1 MKKIINII
9 GLFRT
14 LFFSSTLILSLGQ
27 AQADYNDAG
36 TDYTTASS
44 GSWIEDA
51 SKQALNMVNAFVCI
65 INNSNGDSRPNGTW
79 RVLIDEVACG
89 LNSDDSVAWA
99 DVTSVST
106 RASNDSDQ
114 EVIAYF
120 NSADGNKYVVTT
132 TLNESSTSDYGLT
145 MLFKWYNAYDVYGE
159 GSNLTGT
166 GYVGEVSNTFGF
178 SEITLEDYDID
189 GTDDTVIRTAEK
201 FGDGTLGGIVVNYG
215 GTPDGAAT
223 AFLVSAPDDSSG
235 DGGSVTYAGA
245 LNDTEYLRQTYNS
258 GLGRF
263 GDDVCYASDAP
274 FESVYRYGVYD
285 SDTGE
290 ELTISGSFG
299 FTYEEGA
306 SGESGR
312 GFMGH
317 WGTWF
322 DNKSD
327 KLSVDNTSQA
337 ITRESDSASLTLKW
351 SPGKMWQKESSEV
364 ALAVAEKFEVYDWT
378 NGERYNVVWDT
389 DKFNFANDLDF
400 DGDGNNDVTGG
411 IGNDGTTFTFD
422 AANGGTTQISEGNW
436 FYSERFDTWVG
447 YLGKNDEGVY
457 QIYVEENSQVKG
469 HWTGATGQG
478 IGVNNGRVTFVCA
491 SDCPNAAITPNS
503 YGSYSYTSADNEGDT
518 YILTGFN
525 ESEDGIYP
533 LALYKDNVAANNL
546 VSFDLSSGNNWSN
559 DTHAHIW
566 SGNFIPQDDIN
577 GACAANSDPNAAANI
592 YNCDSRYVWESGL
605 REWGQGVVL
614 VDSDNAAVTIE
625 DPIAFNYTH
634 AAANDRNNTAYPNSG
649 SPFNYTWIETD
660 WNNPVNSTTGAQ
672 TMFTT
677 LVNGL
682 TLNLSYEGAGELWG
696 FPERQTPNGWMKLV
710 NLVDGTEITRKSDS
724 STYVVKALDTGLLLN
739 TQACSGDLSVPAA
752 FTDLDIVPSPSD
764 KTKPTQIFNSA
775 PTVTAIHVKQGEDLI
790 DPSLV
795 QANE

>member
-27 AQADYNDAG
+27 AQADYDDAG

-65 INNSNGDSRPNGTW
+65 IKNSNGDSLPNGTW
-79 RVLIDEVACG
+79 RVLIDEVACD

-145 MLFKWYNAYDVYGE
+145 MLFKWYNAYYVYCE
-159 GSNLTGT
+159 GSDLTGT
-166 GYVGEVSNTFGF
+166 GYVGVVSNTFGF

-201 FGDGTLGGIVVNYG
+201 FGNGTLGGIVVNYG

-245 LNDTEYLRQTYNS
+245 LNDTEYLRQTYDSES
-258 GLGRF
+258 GTF

-322 DNKSD
+322 DNRDD
-327 KLSVDNTSQA
+327 KLSATNTSLN
-337 ITRESDSASLTLKW
+337 ITRESDSASLALKW
-351 SPGKMWQKESSEV
+351 TPGKMWQKESSEV

-378 NGERYNVVWDT
+378 NG
-389 DKFNFANDLDF
+389 
-400 DGDGNNDVTGG
+400 
-411 IGNDGTTFTFD
+411 
-422 AANGGTTQISEGNW
+422 
-436 FYSERFDTWVG
+436 
-447 YLGKNDEGVY
+447 
-457 QIYVEENSQVKG
+457 
-469 HWTGATGQG
+469 
-478 IGVNNGRVTFVCA
+478 
-491 SDCPNAAITPNS
+491 
-503 YGSYSYTSADNEGDT
+503 
-518 YILTGFN
+518 
-525 ESEDGIYP
+525 
-533 LALYKDNVAANNL
+533 
-546 VSFDLSSGNNWSN
+546 
-559 DTHAHIW
+559 
-566 SGNFIPQDDIN
+566 
-577 GACAANSDPNAAANI
+577 
-592 YNCDSRYVWESGL
+592 
-605 REWGQGVVL
+605 
-614 VDSDNAAVTIE
+614 
-625 DPIAFNYTH
+625 
-634 AAANDRNNTAYPNSG
+634 
-649 SPFNYTWIETD
+649 
-660 WNNPVNSTTGAQ
+660 
-672 TMFTT
+672 
-677 LVNGL
+677 
-682 TLNLSYEGAGELWG
+682 
-696 FPERQTPNGWMKLV
+696 
-710 NLVDGTEITRKSDS
+710 
-724 STYVVKALDTGLLLN
+724 
-739 TQACSGDLSVPAA
+739 
-752 FTDLDIVPSPSD
+752 
-764 KTKPTQIFNSA
+764 
-775 PTVTAIHVKQGEDLI
+775 
-790 DPSLV
+790 
-795 QANE
+795 